1 MTLKNTKYLLV
12 GGGEAIDSSC
22 PWLVKGRKKG
32 YMVSDP
38 DDIGTVRLVGWLM
51 MVSCPN
57 STYSFLFLLLL
68 GSRLVCELGPVS
80 IPSAHGEG
88 CGASLSMLLPL
99 PVRWL
104 PLSPLIRMLPSQLRG
119 PALKAAQM
127 LNTLSR
133 THANDTH
140 SLVGM
145 S

>member
-1 MTLKNTKYLLV
+1 
-12 GGGEAIDSSC
+12 
-22 PWLVKGRKKG
+22 
-32 YMVSDP
+32 MVSDP

-57 STYSFLFLLLL
+57 SINIFLFLLLL

-80 IPSAHGEG
+80 IPKAHGEG

-104 PLSPLIRMLPSQLRG
+104 PLSPLIRMLPSQLLV

-127 LNTLSR
+127 LFIFFGTR
-133 THANDTH
+133 ANDTH

-145 S
+145 SYNDEILCGNTG